1 MNSQRHIN
9 VRTKNR
15 FCNKKVKRRQN
26 KELQRSVKTACKSE
40 NLEKTTSK
48 HQTSQSQAQKRLQT
62 HKSRLQPIKR
72 TLIQIFCSL
81 SSSTANGRVIRV
93 FSLYVE
99 VLGIMEEKEKGTR
112 GR

>member
-1 MNSQRHIN
+1 MKKQPQN
-9 VRTKNR
+9 TKQANR
-15 FCNKKVKRRQN
+15 
-26 KELQRSVKTACKSE
+26 
-40 NLEKTTSK
+40 
-48 HQTSQSQAQKRLQT
+48 QAQKRLQT

-81 SSSTANGRVIRV
+81 SSSIANGRVIRV

-99 VLGIMEEKEKGTR
+99 VLGIMEEKERGTR

>member
-1 MNSQRHIN
+1 MYARKTTF
-9 VRTKNR
+9 VT
-15 FCNKKVKRRQN
+15 KKVKRRQN

-40 NLEKTTSK
+40 NHEKTTSK

-72 TLIQIFCSL
+72 TLVQIFCSL
-81 SSSTANGRVIRV
+81 ISSIANGRVMWV

-99 VLGIMEEKEKGTR
+99 CCMGVL
-112 GR
+112 